1 VSAAPEP
8 MSEQVWQQQFV
19 QLAGYLGWKHL
30 HVRRSLGRGRKWVTA
45 TNIDGWPDLHLWHE
59 TIQRA
64 IYVELKSEA
73 GRLRP
78 QQIDVLGSLTRA
90 GQEVY
95 VLKPSDLELARRILS
110 GERIT
115 IGASPRVHGKGEQG

>member
-1 VSAAPEP
+1 MSAAPEP

-59 TIQRA
+59 TTQRT

-115 IGASPRVHGKGEQG
+115 IGASPRVHGNGEQG

>member
-1 VSAAPEP
+1 MSAAPEP

-59 TIQRA
+59 GTQRT

-78 QQIDVLGSLTRA
+78 QQIEVLGSLTRA

-115 IGASPRVHGKGEQG
+115 IGASPRVHGNGEQR

>member
-1 VSAAPEP
+1 MSAAPEP

-59 TIQRA
+59 GTQRT

-78 QQIDVLGSLTRA
+78 QQIEVLGSLTRA

-115 IGASPRVHGKGEQG
+115 IGASPRVHGNGEQE

>member
-1 VSAAPEP
+1 MSAAPEP

-59 TIQRA
+59 TTQRT

-115 IGASPRVHGKGEQG
+115 IGASPRVHGNGEQE

>member
-1 VSAAPEP
+1 MTAPEP
-8 MSEQVWQQQFV
+8 MSEAIWQQQFV

-59 TIQRA
+59 ATKRTM
-64 IYVELKSEA
+64 YVELKSEA
-73 GRLRP
+73 GRL
-78 QQIDVLGSLTRA
+78 QANQIEVLGSLTRA

-95 VLKPSDLELARRILS
+95 VLKPSDLELAKRILS

-115 IGASPRVHGKGEQG
+115 IGPAGELPASGMDQK

>member
-1 VSAAPEP
+1 MSAAPEP

-59 TIQRA
+59 TTQRT

-95 VLKPSDLELARRILS
+95 VLKPSDLELAKRILS
-110 GERIT
+110 GERIAIT
-115 IGASPRVHGKGEQG
+115 ASPRVHGNGEQR

>member
-1 VSAAPEP
+1 MSAAPEP

-59 TIQRA
+59 TTQRT

-115 IGASPRVHGKGEQG
+115 IGASPRVHGNGETV

>member
-1 VSAAPEP
+1 

-59 TIQRA
+59 TTQRT

-115 IGASPRVHGKGEQG
+115 IAASPRVHGNGEQG